1 MTNPVEL
8 LALMAKVS
16 DKLFV
21 WTHYFDAQVIH
32 RQPNISH
39 KFSGQIQSEY
49 GGFKHTLH
57 RQEYKIALNHSGFC
71 GGSDDYSYWLSR
83 DEILACL
90 KFFGFKRIQ
99 ISFDHPNHVHGPCF
113 AFVAFKY

>member
-1 MTNPVEL
+1 M
-8 LALMAKVS
+8 
-16 DKLFV
+16 
-21 WTHYFDAQVIH
+21 
-32 RQPNISH
+32 
-39 KFSGQIQSEY
+39 
-49 GGFKHTLH
+49 H

-113 AFVAFKY
+113 AYVTRILILERYKSKARAMYMIWMVETDLDPFETKKFQTG